1 MIIPEKLKEKNILDY
16 EQKTGYS
23 IVYTES
29 I

>member
-1 MIIPEKLKEKNILDY
+1 MIIPEKLKERNILDY
-16 EQKTGYS
+16 EQKTAYS